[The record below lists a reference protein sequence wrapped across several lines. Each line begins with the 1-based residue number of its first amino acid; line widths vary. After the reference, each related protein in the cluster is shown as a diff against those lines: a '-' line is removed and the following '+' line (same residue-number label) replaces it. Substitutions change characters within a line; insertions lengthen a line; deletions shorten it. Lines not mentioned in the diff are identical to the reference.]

1 MFERKNN
8 DPINN
13 VTWTGALLYLDKF
26 VSRKVVNLINRNG
39 INEEDAITLLGISPN
54 HIHLAKKTYLLENSV
69 EKQQL
74 YAGPIKDMDW
84 CTFNGDDSYITLMRE

>member
-39 INEEDAITLLGISPN
+39 INEEDAIT
-54 HIHLAKKTYLLENSV
+54 
-69 EKQQL
+69 
-74 YAGPIKDMDW
+74 M
-84 CTFNGDDSYITLMRE
+84 